1 MSAAHTP
8 TASIAPASPIRVL
21 HLYRRFA
28 PDFTGDGLYYQRLIP
43 HMQALGTTHAVLATE
58 TLGGAA
64 QQTLEGLPVHYL
76 AESACGG
83 KPWALHRWLMAHAH
97 TFDVLHLH
105 THVDWRLSAYVLV
118 RTLGKQVVFSCSLD
132 DSPLELLAHYNRFAR
147 PVARLL
153 LRSINVFVA
162 ISPRLYR
169 HSVQAVAPE
178 RVCYIPQGIEDHPG
192 PGPWPDTRHSV
203 RQSLGVA
210 DSDVLLLSV
219 GSICERK
226 NAVFLVDML
235 ARIPDPRVKLVL
247 VGPVLEP
254 AYGAQ
259 VHARIAQAGLRD
271 RVIEVGFHA
280 EPTLFYRAADAFVFA
295 SKSEGFCNVY
305 LEAMCH
311 GLPVVTRYLSG
322 LTDYLFEH
330 GRTGY
335 FATELAPF
343 VDSVQALVDDPALRQ
358 RVGQAGREDMLQS
371 YRLDRVAGLYVQLYR
386 RLQSQALAP
395 VATGAGAASAA
406 APALTFSECAQLSR
420 GPALIGL
427 RPLAL
432 PRAMQPVLMV
442 VVDTEAEFDWTRGTR
457 DDTGRVTA
465 MPHLLPF
472 AERLLAMGAK
482 PCLVVD
488 HPVAIGTESA
498 PLLRHLAA
506 QGAELGAHLQPW
518 TNPPYGEPLDAWHS
532 YCGNLAPG
540 LERAKLLA
548 LKAALQALTD
558 SPVRTFKAG
567 RYGAGPS
574 TLAQLPELGFDID
587 LSFCPGY
594 DMRSDGGPDWSAFGA
609 QPAWVGPGRR
619 LLSLPTTGGYAGALG
634 PVLNQTW
641 LPRRWAAQAARLRLG
656 RIHRLSPEG
665 NDLAAMRQLA
675 NSLLGAGH
683 RVLTISLHS
692 PSLGPGYTPYAHT
705 PAASASLVASTLA
718 FVDDFQQR
726 HGGRVLT
733 PSAVHAELLASGEGA

>member
-1 MSAAHTP
+1 MSTANASTVATP
-8 TASIAPASPIRVL
+8 PIRVL

-43 HMQALGTTHAVLATE
+43 HMQMLGTTHAVLATE
-58 TLGGAA
+58 TRGGAPE
-64 QQTLEGLPVHYL
+64 QTLDGLPVHYL
-76 AESACGG
+76 PESAWGG
-83 KPWALHRWLMAHAH
+83 QPWALHRWLLAHAH

-105 THVDWRLSAYVLV
+105 THVDWRLSAYVLA
-118 RTLGKQVVFSCSLD
+118 RALGKQVVFSCSLD
-132 DSPLELLAHYNRFAR
+132 DSPLELLAHYNPFAR
-147 PVARLL
+147 PIARLL

-169 HSVQAVAPE
+169 QSVRAVAPE

-192 PGPWPDTRHSV
+192 PGPWPETRHSV

-259 VHARIAQAGLRD
+259 LQARIAQAGLRD

-280 EPTLFYRAADAFVFA
+280 EPTLFYRAADVFVFA

-311 GLPVVTRYLSG
+311 GLPVITRYLSG
-322 LTDYLFEH
+322 LTDYLFDH

-343 VDSVQALVDDPALRQ
+343 TSCVQALVDDPALRQ
-358 RVGQAGREDMLQS
+358 RVGQAGRADMLKH
-371 YRLDRVAGLYVQLYR
+371 YRLQRVADRYVDLYR
-386 RLQSQALAP
+386 RLGPQAPEAADPAAP
-395 VATGAGAASAA
+395 V
-406 APALTFSECAQLSR
+406 LTFSECAQLSR

-427 RPLAL
+427 RPLAV

-442 VVDTEAEFDWTRGTR
+442 VVDTEAEFDWTKGTR
-457 DDTGRVTA
+457 DDTGRVDA

-472 AERLLAMGAK
+472 AERLLALGAK

-488 HPVAIGTESA
+488 HPVATGAESA

-518 TNPPYGEPLDAWHS
+518 TNPPCGEPLDAWHS
-532 YCGNLAPG
+532 YCGNLAPA
-540 LERAKLLA
+540 LERAKLLT
-548 LKAALQALTD
+548 LKASLQALTD
-558 SPVRTFKAG
+558 APVRTFKAG

-594 DMRSDGGPDWSAFGA
+594 DMRADGGPDWSAFGS
-609 QPAWVGPGRR
+609 QPAWVGAGRR
-619 LLSLPTTGGYAGALG
+619 LLSLPTTGGYAGLLG
-634 PVLNQTW
+634 PLLNQTW
-641 LPRRWAAQAARLRLG
+641 LPRRWAAQAARARLG

-692 PSLGPGYTPYAHT
+692 PSLGPGYTPYAPT
-705 PAASASLVASTLA
+705 PEASATLVANTLA

-733 PSAVHAELLASGEGA
+733 PSAVHAELVASGEGA

>member
-1 MSAAHTP
+1 MSTADAPANAPTGSAASP
-8 TASIAPASPIRVL
+8 PIRVL

-43 HMQALGTTHAVLATE
+43 HMQVLGTTHAVLATE
-58 TLGGAA
+58 TRGGAA
-64 QQTLEGLPVHYL
+64 QQMLEGLPVHYL
-76 AESACGG
+76 QESAWAA
-83 KPWALHRWLMAHAH
+83 KPWALHRWLMAQADS
-97 TFDVLHLH
+97 FDVLHLH

-118 RTLGKQVVFSCSLD
+118 RALGKQVVFSCSLD
-132 DSPLELLAHYNRFAR
+132 DSPLELLGHYNRFAR
-147 PVARLL
+147 PIARLL

-192 PGPWPDTRHSV
+192 PGPWPETRHSV

-226 NAVFLVDML
+226 NALFLVDML
-235 ARIPDPRVKLVL
+235 ARIPDSRVKLVL

-259 VHARIAQAGLRD
+259 LQDRIAAAGLRE
-271 RVIEVGFHA
+271 RVLEVGFHA

-335 FATELAPF
+335 FASELEPF
-343 VDSVQALVDDPALRQ
+343 VRSVQALVDDPGLRRQ
-358 RVGQAGREDMLQS
+358 VGQAGREDMLRS
-371 YRLDRVAGLYVQLYR
+371 YRLDRIAGLYVALYR
-386 RLQSQALAP
+386 RLGKRVLPAEATAAP
-395 VATGAGAASAA
+395 AT
-406 APALTFSECAQLSR
+406 PALTFSECGQLNR

-432 PRAMQPVLMV
+432 PRATQPMLMV
-442 VVDTEAEFDWTRGTR
+442 VVDTEAEFDWTKGTR
-457 DDTGRVTA
+457 DDTGRVA
-465 MPHLLPF
+465 AIPHLLPF
-472 AERLLAMGAK
+472 AERLIAMDAK

-488 HPVAIGTESA
+488 HPVATGAESA

-506 QGAELGAHLQPW
+506 LGAELGAHLQPW
-518 TNPPYGEPLDAWHS
+518 TNPPCGEPLDSWHS
-532 YCGNLAPG
+532 YCGNLAPA
-540 LERAKLLA
+540 LERAKLLT
-548 LKAALQALTD
+548 LKTSLQALTAA
-558 SPVRTFKAG
+558 PVRTFKAG

-574 TLAQLPELGFDID
+574 TLAQLPDLGFDID

-609 QPAWVGPGRR
+609 QPAWVGAGRR
-619 LLSLPTTGGYAGALG
+619 LLSLPTTGGYAGLLG
-634 PVLNQTW
+634 PLLNRTW
-641 LPRRWAAQAARLRLG
+641 MPRPWAAQASRLRLG

-705 PAASASLVASTLA
+705 PEASAALVASTLA

-733 PSAVHAELLASGEGA
+733 PSAVRAELLAAKDT